1 MSQLIIPKKT
11 DIGWI
16 MEIPPDMAKL
26 LKVEAGSIAVL
37 YPTEGE
43 LKTEI
48 LPAPTVEMKA
58 EFERLFDKYQDTFAE
73 LKRLGD

>member
-1 MSQLIIPKKT
+1 MIGRGKRFKRTAIMSQEIIPKKT

-16 MEIPPDMAKL
+16 MEIPPDMAAL

-37 YPTEGE
+37 YPVEGE

-48 LPAPTVEMKA
+48 LPPP
-58 EFERLFDKYQDTFAE
+58 FSRNERRIRAIV
-73 LKRLGD
+73 

>member
-1 MSQLIIPKKT
+1 MSQEIIPKKT

-16 MEIPPDMAKL
+16 MEIPPDMAAL

-37 YPTEGE
+37 YPVEGE

-48 LPAPTVEMKA
+48 LPPPSAEMKE
-58 EFERLFDKYQDTFAE
+58 EFERLSDKYQDTFTEE
-73 LKRLGD
+73 LGS